1 MQAAGI
7 VEALNVSEQIPSRFG
22 PGGIE
27 AMVDPLGFQ
36 GVEGAFHGGI
46 VPAVALAAHGWV
58 MPAAA
63 SAPR

>member
-7 VEALNVSEQIPSRFG
+7 VEALNVSEQIPSRLG

-36 GVEGAFHGGI
+36 GVEELFIGALSQQSPLRLMDG
-46 VPAVALAAHGWV
+46 V
-58 MPAAA
+58 MPAVA